1 MSIDWQHFTPLTSL
15 GGGILIGIA
24 AGLLILTSNKI
35 LGVSGILGG
44 LFKPRPGDAGWRF
57 LFILGLFL
65 APLAWRSFAAMQAP
79 PIATNSA
86 VLAIAGVLVGFGTRL
101 GSGCTSG
108 HGVCGLSRLSP
119 RSLVATALFML
130 AGFAT
135 VFVTRHV
142 IGLGG

>member
-1 MSIDWQHFTPLTSL
+1 MSIDWQHFTPWSSL

-24 AGLLILTSNKI
+24 AGLLVLTTDKI

-44 LFKPRPGDAGWRF
+44 LFKPRPGDAGWRV
-57 LFILGLFL
+57 LFVLGLFL
-65 APLAWRSFAAMQAP
+65 APLAWRGLAALQAP
-79 PIATNSA
+79 PISTNSA
-86 VLAIAGVLVGFGTRL
+86 VLAVAGVLVGFGTRL

-108 HGVCGLSRLSP
+108 HGICGLSRLSL

-130 AGFAT
+130 AGFIT

-142 IGLGG
+142 IG